1 MKLEFEKDLKIFEL
15 DDQDKVLLR
24 NRSKYPYNILVEE
37 LGYLSVNIK
46 HRKLDISNK
55 VLQEYFEPV
64 EDFNAIFFNEEEKK
78 LVSYLQTYKSKKY
91 NYFIGIGHDLER
103 SWDVEKELYSKDFYS
118 LDIVYY
124 KAGDI
129 EYCKKCL
136 DELNKLYV
144 HNKDSSNKISLVLRV
159 GNDTVFKEHR
169 ITPLDVDI
177 DMMYNDDFKPVHEH
191 ITKNLREGKK
201 GVFLFHGA
209 AGTGK
214 TNYIKNL
221 TRLVPEK
228 KFVFVPVGV
237 IPHLADPSFIG
248 LLIDN
253 KGSILVLEDCENFI
267 KDRGQSGSNVVS
279 TILNLSDGI
288 LSDVL
293 GIQIICT
300 FNADIGRID
309 EALRRKGRL
318 IDEYEFGKLELNKG
332 KKLGESI
339 GVEVT
344 EEMTLSE
351 IYNAKDESNRVEVKR
366 KKIGFGN

>member
-1 MKLEFEKDLKIFEL
+1 MRIDFDRKLKTLELNQEDEVVVRYNDPHPYEILVGRMGYANKNVKHNKLDMPKDKLE
-15 DDQDKVLLR
+15 Q
-24 NRSKYPYNILVEE
+24 
-37 LGYLSVNIK
+37 
-46 HRKLDISNK
+46 
-55 VLQEYFEPV
+55 YFEPA
-64 EDFNAIFFNEEEKK
+64 EDFNSIYYNEDLKK
-78 LVSYLQTYKSKKY
+78 FKVYYQLYKSKKY
-91 NYFIGIGHDLER
+91 DYFISVNHDLER
-103 SWDVEKELYSKDFYS
+103 DWDVDKEEVSDIFFALNTIYYKGDNMQNSIDAVKELES
-118 LDIVYY
+118 ICVT
-124 KAGDI
+124 
-129 EYCKKCL
+129 
-136 DELNKLYV
+136 
-144 HNKDSSNKISLVLRV
+144 HRDSSNKISLVLRV
-159 GNDTVFKEHR
+159 GNNTIFKEHR

-177 DMMYNDDFKPVHEH
+177 DKMYNDDFKLVHEH
-191 ITKNLREGKK
+191 IVKSLQESKK
-201 GVFLFHGA
+201 GVFLFHGE
-209 AGTGK
+209 AGSGK

-253 KGSILVLEDCENFI
+253 KGSVLVLEDCENFI

-300 FNADIGRID
+300 FNADIGKID

-318 IDEYEFGKLELNKG
+318 IDEYEFGKLKLDKAKELG
-332 KKLGESI
+332 KTL

-366 KKIGFGN
+366 KRIGFGN

>member
-1 MKLEFEKDLKIFEL
+1 MKLEFNKNLKTFQVNQEDEVIIS
-15 DDQDKVLLR
+15 
-24 NRSKYPYNILVEE
+24 NNIPYAYTILVER
-37 LGYLSVNIK
+37 LGYASKNVK
-46 HRKLDISNK
+46 HDKLDISKEN
-55 VLQEYFEPV
+55 LDLYFEVV
-64 EDFNAIFFNEEEKK
+64 EDFTSMYYNGDLKK
-78 LVSYLQTYKSKKY
+78 FKVYHPVYKSKKH
-91 NYFIGIGHDLER
+91 NYFIHIDHDLER
-103 SWDVEKELYSKDFYS
+103 VWEISKEQVSDVLYALDTIYYKSNDINSCTEATKEL
-118 LDIVYY
+118 
-124 KAGDI
+124 
-129 EYCKKCL
+129 E
-136 DELNKLYV
+136 ELCVN
-144 HNKDSSNKISLVLRV
+144 HKDSSNKISLVLRV
-159 GNDTVFKEHR
+159 GNNTIFKEHR

-177 DMMYNDDFKPVHEH
+177 DKMYNDDFKTVHEH
-191 ITKNLREGKK
+191 VIKNLTEGKK

-253 KGSILVLEDCENFI
+253 KGSVLVLEDCENFI

-300 FNADIGRID
+300 FNADIGKID

-318 IDEYEFGKLELNKG
+318 IDEYEFGKLKLEKG

-344 EEMTLSE
+344 KEMTLSE
-351 IYNAKDESNRVEVKR
+351 IYNAKDESNRVEVER
-366 KKIGFGN
+366 KSIGFGR